1 MGEIMKHSVD
11 LKKYNLPKITF
22 HELRH
27 TCASILNSHGI
38 DPKTISEQLG
48 HANADITLN
57 IYTHSFDD
65 EKKKCAKIFDE
76 LYEKS
81 TSI

>member
-1 MGEIMKHSVD
+1 MDNIAIQ
-11 LKKYNLPKITF
+11 LKKLPF

-38 DPKTISEQLG
+38 YPKTISEQLG

-65 EKKKCAKIFDE
+65 EKKKCAKVFDE
-76 LYEKS
+76 LYEK
-81 TSI
+81 TTNI